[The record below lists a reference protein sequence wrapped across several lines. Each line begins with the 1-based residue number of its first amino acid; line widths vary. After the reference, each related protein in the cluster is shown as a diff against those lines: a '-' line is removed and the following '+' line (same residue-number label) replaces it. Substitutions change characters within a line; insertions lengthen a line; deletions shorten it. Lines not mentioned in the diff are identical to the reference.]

1 VLSYSRRPTAA
12 SDLVQ
17 CPDAAR
23 VTQYHHGNQHHPLR
37 YIDYF
42 KRLRDLGMPDSS
54 PAQAIGIF
62 ATLIVLAGLL
72 LGVPLSQIFG
82 SQVGWSGAKLFLA
95 TLALGVIGL
104 GSGVLIVIANS
115 YIAARSVGR

>member
-1 VLSYSRRPTAA
+1 
-12 SDLVQ
+12 VQ

-23 VTQYHHGNQHHPLR
+23 VSQYHHGNWHHPLR

-42 KRLRDLGMPDSS
+42 KRLRMPDSS

-62 ATLIVLAGLL
+62 ATLIVLAGVL
-72 LGVPLSQIFG
+72 LGVLHSQIFG